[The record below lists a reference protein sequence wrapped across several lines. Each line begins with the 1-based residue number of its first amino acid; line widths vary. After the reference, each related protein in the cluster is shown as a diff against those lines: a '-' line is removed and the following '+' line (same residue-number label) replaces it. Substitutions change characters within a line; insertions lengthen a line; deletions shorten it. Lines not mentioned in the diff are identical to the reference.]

1 MLYPPHAALM
11 ITMLAPSWSGVEVH
25 SALGIILLSMAAAMP
40 FSGRPASAIR
50 AERVVAWVSFGVL
63 LIVIFIFFVSFFYL
77 YRAVTRPTRWL
88 LFAII
93 GGLLE
98 EVIDGTVT
106 FAYVVVSAG
115 DDGLVDVF
123 LCPFG

>member
-11 ITMLAPSWSGVEVH
+11 ITMLAPSWSGVDSH

-63 LIVIFIFFVSFFYL
+63 FDLDFHFFLSFLYL
-77 YRAVTRPTRWL
+77 YPPVTRWTQWL
-88 LFAII
+88 FLN
-93 GGLLE
+93 E
-98 EVIDGTVT
+98 ECRMKNEEWE
-106 FAYVVVSAG
+106 
-115 DDGLVDVF
+115 LHF
-123 LCPFG
+123 L

>member
-11 ITMLAPSWSGVEVH
+11 ITMLALSWSGVDSH

-63 LIVIFIFFVSFFYL
+63 LIWIFIFFF
-77 YRAVTRPTRWL
+77 
-88 LFAII
+88 LFLFI
-93 GGLLE
+93 
-98 EVIDGTVT
+98 
-106 FAYVVVSAG
+106 SAG
-115 DDGLVDVF
+115 DAADTGAILK
-123 LCPFG
+123 

>member
-50 AERVVAWVSFGVL
+50 AERVVAWVSLGVL
-63 LIVIFIFFVSFFYL
+63 LIVIFIFSFLFLYL
-77 YRAVTRPTRWL
+77 YPPVTRRTRWRIL
-88 LFAII
+88 AVI
-93 GGLLE
+93 GGLSE
-98 EVIDGTVT
+98 EVIDGAVA
-106 FAYVVVSAG
+106 FAYVVISARY
-115 DDGLVDVF
+115 DGLADVF